1 MELQKFI
8 AHRFRNLCDIDL
20 SPGPAM
26 NVIFGENA
34 QGKTNLLEGIFILS
48 TLRSFRTRHLSET
61 RRFGEAEGLLQGMVR
76 CGQSRHQLGVS
87 LGETERE
94 LVLDRKKV
102 DTMQYMGVF
111 HVFLFSYPLLEIIR
125 GGPEERRKFLD
136 RSISVSRPGY
146 LPVLLQFH
154 RAIKQKNVLLQ
165 SLQRGEVNRREAIE
179 EIRSFNVQLLQ
190 NGLQIAGHR
199 SDYVTELQ
207 QLLGSRQDLF
217 FESDVRLGAGLRS
230 SFLLTEK
237 EIETNLERSID
248 REIAHGSCLIGIHRD
263 ELLITLNDRELRK
276 YGSSGQHRAFLLL
289 LLLAQ
294 LELYERWR
302 QDRPVLL
309 LDDLDSELDQRRIRA
324 FLDEVKTRYQTFI
337 SSSRPE
343 LFSGN
348 GEMHRYEIVSGKLLE
363 R

>member
-1 MELQKFI
+1 MELQKFT
-8 AHRFRNLCDIDL
+8 AQRFRNLSDIDWN
-20 SPGPAM
+20 PGSAM

-61 RRFGEAEGLLQGMVR
+61 LRFGEPGGLLQGMVQ
-76 CGQSRHQLGVS
+76 CGQSCHSLGVA
-87 LGETERE
+87 LGESQRQ

-102 DTMQYMGVF
+102 DTLQYIGVF
-111 HVFLFSYPLLEIIR
+111 NVFLFSYPLLEIIR
-125 GGPEERRKFLD
+125 GGPEERRRFLD

-154 RAIKQKNVLLQ
+154 RALRQKNALLQ
-165 SLQRGEVNRREAIE
+165 ALQRGEIGRREAIE
-179 EIRSFNVQLLQ
+179 EIRSFNAQLLQ
-190 NGLQIAGHR
+190 HGLEIAGYR
-199 SDYVTELQ
+199 SNYVTELGQ
-207 QLLGSRQDLF
+207 MLEKKKNLF
-217 FESDVRLGAGLRS
+217 FDPDIRLNAVLKSGFHAS
-230 SFLLTEK
+230 EK
-237 EIETNLERSID
+237 EVAANLERSME
-248 REIAHGSCLIGIHRD
+248 REIAYGSSLIGIHRD
-263 ELLITLNDRELRK
+263 ELLITVNDRELRK

-294 LELYERWR
+294 LELYEQWR
-302 QDRPVLL
+302 EDRPVLL

-324 FLDEVKTRYQTFI
+324 FLDAVKTRYQTFI

-348 GEMHRYEIVSGKLLE
+348 GALRRYEIVSGQLLE